1 MWIVG
6 FNIEN
11 IVGCIIE
18 NIVEN
23 IVGRNIENIVEN
35 IVGCNIEN
43 GKLVGQTKERTWDWT
58 TNKQIE
64 KYCPFTKPQFRAAP
78 KQRKEQKAEN
88 LPKTIGD
95 ISGKYFANTL
105 NVAKV
110 TI

>member
-1 MWIVG
+1 MGIVG
-6 FNIEN
+6 CSIEN
-11 IVGCIIE
+11 IVGWIIE
-18 NIVEN
+18 NILEN
-23 IVGRNIENIVEN
+23 V
-35 IVGCNIEN
+35 VGCNIEN

>member
-1 MWIVG
+1 MGIVG
-6 FNIEN
+6 CSIEN
-11 IVGCIIE
+11 IVGWIIE
-18 NIVEN
+18 NILEN
-23 IVGRNIENIVEN
+23 V
-35 IVGCNIEN
+35 VGCNIEN

-78 KQRKEQKAEN
+78 KQRKEQEADS
-88 LPKTIGD
+88 LPNTIVD
-95 ISGKYFANTL
+95 ISGKYFTNTL

>member
-6 FNIEN
+6 CNIEN
-11 IVGCIIE
+11 IVGCI
-18 NIVEN
+18 
-23 IVGRNIENIVEN
+23 IENIVEN

>member
-6 FNIEN
+6 CNIEN

-78 KQRKEQKAEN
+78 KQRKEQEAEN
-88 LPKTIGD
+88 LPKIIVG
-95 ISGKYFANTL
+95 ISGKYFTNTL